1 MLLPPAYPKISSVS
15 LPGAGENCWTSPGMG
30 CGGVRERS
38 VTPGQGS
45 WFSSSSLSLPSPC
58 AGSLRYAGITP
69 GRARATQTMR
79 AGEYPR
85 FLRVLL
91 LVRAGSFPLGRI
103 LLPPYPRGQDERA
116 PLCHVPF
123 SLKSPPMLQKEPFWR
138 WSSCS
143 SLGGCSSSLGIRA
156 AAGIVPPWR
165 LPVWLHELRHGLGM
179 DQPGLRDTD

>member
-1 MLLPPAYPKISSVS
+1 MLDFP
-15 LPGAGENCWTSPGMG
+15 WD
-30 CGGVRERS
+30 GVWW
-38 VTPGQGS
+38 GQGEVS
-45 WFSSSSLSLPSPC
+45 DTGTGILVFQFFPFPSQPLC
-58 AGSLRYAGITP
+58 RISQVHGDTP

-103 LLPPYPRGQDERA
+103 HLPPYPRGQDERA
-116 PLCHVPF
+116 PLCQVPF
-123 SLKSPPMLQKEPFWR
+123 SLKSPSMLQKEPFWR

-143 SLGGCSSSLGIRA
+143 SPGGCSSSLGIRA
-156 AAGIVPPWR
+156 AARIGPPWR